1 MTDRY
6 ARCGWPTVYVAGPD
20 LFHRRTWP
28 AHVDRVS
35 AACAQHNLSPI
46 FPAPPERIAGAGI
59 TRYGSREEGQAIFR
73 TCIKLVDTADMIL
86 ANLTPFR
93 GAEPDS
99 GTVFEMATAIASR
112 KIAVGYIDGTRLND
126 ELWATIDDDGALLDE
141 NGCTIE
147 RFGMPINLMPAYG
160 ATALVCR
167 NDGTALELAI
177 ETLRAK
183 WDKRTVGL
191 IDG

>member
-1 MTDRY
+1 M
-6 ARCGWPTVYVAGPD
+6 V
-20 LFHRRTWP
+20 
-28 AHVDRVS
+28 
-35 AACAQHNLSPI
+35 
-46 FPAPPERIAGAGI
+46 
-59 TRYGSREEGQAIFR
+59 
-73 TCIKLVDTADMIL
+73 L

-93 GAEPDS
+93 GTEPDS
-99 GTVFEMATAIASR
+99 GTVFEMATAIAHG
-112 KIAVGYIDGTRLND
+112 KIVVGYINSTQIDG
-126 ELWATIDDDGALLDE
+126 EMWVTIDDDGAILDE
-141 NGCTIE
+141 NGCAIE
-147 RFGMPINLMPAYG
+147 RFGLPINLMPAYG